1 MYPLD
6 SIFSLTNPWNFYGAL
21 HWSLFKIKV
30 LFLVYL
36 TLYRMGGGARRLP
49 YQFFPVT
56 STNVKTS
63 PQNFLTFSFN
73 PFGTL
78 MQNFKFVFS
87 VSHKLVNLNQSHP
100 SKKRLF
106 LSNPYKLEVMIDSLI
121 EMLELPKFAH
131 MTTFTI

>member
-1 MYPLD
+1 
-6 SIFSLTNPWNFYGAL
+6 
-21 HWSLFKIKV
+21 
-30 LFLVYL
+30 
-36 TLYRMGGGARRLP
+36 MGGGARRLP